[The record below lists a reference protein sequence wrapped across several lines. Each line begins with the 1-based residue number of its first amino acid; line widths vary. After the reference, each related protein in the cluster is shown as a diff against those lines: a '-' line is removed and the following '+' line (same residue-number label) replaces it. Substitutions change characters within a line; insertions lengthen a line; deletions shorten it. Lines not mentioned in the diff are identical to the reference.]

1 MSWRSRALKREFGV
15 KLTGHTIGR
24 SLSTEDRRAVY
35 DATAHYGVTVIP
47 RQNLGDEDLHDFF
60 SSLGDTLVD
69 LRVPNGPGPQ
79 APGIVPLT
87 NVDAAGELLP
97 MSDGNVQQNR
107 ANKLGHS
114 DLTFQTPRATLPQ
127 WRLTAI

>member
-1 MSWRSRALKREFGV
+1 MSWRSRPLKREFSV

-24 SLSTEDRRAVY
+24 SLSARDRRAVY

-79 APGIVPLT
+79 APGIVALT
-87 NVDAAGELLP
+87 
-97 MSDGNVQQNR
+97 
-107 ANKLGHS
+107 KC
-114 DLTFQTPRATLPQ
+114 
-127 WRLTAI
+127 